1 MHLQKKCTIEV
12 LPPHPH
18 LWSLYDGWVVGL
30 GDPVGLFQPWWFYD
44 FMCSMPVAFWG
55 WEPTRQSNKAGEPS
69 SPHFIAM
76 WSSIWDTG
84 CWKVLWFNWPL
95 HQTYPSTLRAD
106 FRSGVRVS
114 AEPPP
119 QMYMAESSV
128 WKLSRCSLWERFFLL
143 QHCKR
148 IKRNYLSLQVN
159 LWDVMAQFRKEYC
172 RQ

>member
-1 MHLQKKCTIEV
+1 M

-44 FMCSMPVAFWG
+44 FMCFMPVAFWG
-55 WEPTRQSNKAGEPS
+55 WEPTRQSDKAGEPS

-84 CWKVLWFNWPL
+84 CWKVLWFKWPL

-128 WKLSRCSLWERFFLL
+128 KIVTLFFMGKILSTATLQENKKKLSFTASQFVG
-143 QHCKR
+143 
-148 IKRNYLSLQVN
+148 RNGTI
-159 LWDVMAQFRKEYC
+159 
-172 RQ
+172 